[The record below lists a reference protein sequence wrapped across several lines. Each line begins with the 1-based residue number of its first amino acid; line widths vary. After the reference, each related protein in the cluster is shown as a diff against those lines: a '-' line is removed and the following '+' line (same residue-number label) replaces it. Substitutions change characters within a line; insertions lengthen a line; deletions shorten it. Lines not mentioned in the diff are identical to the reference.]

1 MAKYTSM
8 THSMIY
14 SMAEWQKLLG

>member
-1 MAKYTSM
+1 M

-14 SMAEWQKLLG
+14 SMAEW